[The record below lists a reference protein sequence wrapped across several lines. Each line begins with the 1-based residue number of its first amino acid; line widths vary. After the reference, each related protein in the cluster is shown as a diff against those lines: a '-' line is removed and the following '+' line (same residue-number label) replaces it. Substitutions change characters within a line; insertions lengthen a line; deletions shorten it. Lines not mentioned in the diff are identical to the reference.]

1 MTDRLVYDVKMN
13 WISDSPHTEIRV
25 SLLAYLRI
33 RLRRIEQDD
42 AQCEANDVTN
52 DDPALAELPEL
63 RRWIA
68 WLSGETVEVPG

>member
-1 MTDRLVYDVKMN
+1 MTDKLVYDVRMN

-33 RLRRIEQDD
+33 RVRNIEEDRPPGMLND
-42 AQCEANDVTN
+42 ASH
-52 DDPALAELPEL
+52 ELPEL
-63 RRWIA
+63 RRWVA